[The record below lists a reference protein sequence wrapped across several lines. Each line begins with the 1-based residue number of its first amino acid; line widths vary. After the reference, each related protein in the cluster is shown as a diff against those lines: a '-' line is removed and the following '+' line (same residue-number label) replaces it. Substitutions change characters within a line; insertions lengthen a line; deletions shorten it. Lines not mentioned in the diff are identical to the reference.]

1 MKTKLLV
8 KFRDQN
14 SILLL
19 NFYFLLLLFI
29 IFLEEH
35 KNMLFPNIS
44 NRPTH
49 LDDQTQ
55 QILTKSTPNSPK
67 NQTHKLSKQTN
78 LQPTQI

>member
-55 QILTKSTPNSPK
+55 QILTKSTPSSPE
-67 NQTHKLSKQTN
+67 NQTHKLSK
-78 LQPTQI
+78 